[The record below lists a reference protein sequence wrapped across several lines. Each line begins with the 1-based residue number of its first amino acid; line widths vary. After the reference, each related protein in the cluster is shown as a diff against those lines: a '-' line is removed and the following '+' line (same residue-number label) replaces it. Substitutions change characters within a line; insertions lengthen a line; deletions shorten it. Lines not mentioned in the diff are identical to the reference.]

1 MIYLFDD
8 TDQKYIDKH
17 IDFNEYSDIITFVHR
32 AKSSDIDVYEHA
44 LKKADCILIHR
55 SFRDLDDV
63 NKNTVYEK
71 VINDIS
77 NLGYSI
83 PLVIYSDGDC
93 EVADFKND
101 RFLRQIKKLKV
112 YERLKL
118 FLDEYRRSKTI
129 DLRILGYGETN
140 VLQTV
145 IESANIILSKIRFNR
160 PEEVLRP
167 EMLAEIRLKDLIER
181 SQPSLGISYLELL
194 SKIENREVMIGKFRE
209 NINSIVKSFNNYG
222 KNLYTWQ

>member
-83 PLVIYSDGDC
+83 PLVIYSDGDR

-167 EMLAEIRLKDLIER
+167 EMLSEIRLKDLIER

-194 SKIENREVMIGKFRE
+194 SKIENGEVMIGKFRE

>member
-8 TDQKYIDKH
+8 TDQKYIHEH

-83 PLVIYSDGDC
+83 PLVIYSDGDR

-101 RFLRQIKKLKV
+101 RFLRKIKKLKV

-194 SKIENREVMIGKFRE
+194 SKIENGEVMIGKFRE

>member
-83 PLVIYSDGDC
+83 PLVIYSDGDR

-140 VLQTV
+140 VLQPV
-145 IESANIILSKIRFNR
+145 IETENIILSKIRLNR
-160 PEEVLRP
+160 PE
-167 EMLAEIRLKDLIER
+167 
-181 SQPSLGISYLELL
+181 
-194 SKIENREVMIGKFRE
+194 
-209 NINSIVKSFNNYG
+209 
-222 KNLYTWQ
+222 

>member
-83 PLVIYSDGDC
+83 PLVIYSDGDR

>member
-83 PLVIYSDGDC
+83 PLVIYSDGDR

-194 SKIENREVMIGKFRE
+194 SKIENGEVMIGKFRE

>member
-32 AKSSDIDVYEHA
+32 AKSIDVDIYEHA

-83 PLVIYSDGDC
+83 PLVIYSDGDR

-145 IESANIILSKIRFNR
+145 IESANIILSKIRFNG

-194 SKIENREVMIGKFRE
+194 SKIENGEVMIGKFRE

>member
-17 IDFNEYSDIITFVHR
+17 IDFNEYSDVITFVHR

-83 PLVIYSDGDC
+83 PLVIYSDGDR

-194 SKIENREVMIGKFRE
+194 FKIENGEVMIGKFRE

>member
-83 PLVIYSDGDC
+83 PLVIYSDGDR

-129 DLRILGYGETN
+129 DLSILGYGETN

-181 SQPSLGISYLELL
+181 LQPSLGISYLELL
-194 SKIENREVMIGKFRE
+194 SKIENGEVMIGKFRE